1 MDVSMSVCRVGP
13 VGLGRGGCSG
23 VGFMANFVRSRIL
36 VCRGYVYCCGLI
48 CVVVFGCMMK
58 PAHVN
63 SVYAFH
69 GSLNRE

>member
-48 CVVVFGCMMK
+48 CVVVCVPK
-58 PAHVN
+58 L
-63 SVYAFH
+63 SV
-69 GSLNRE
+69 GTTESEKRVE